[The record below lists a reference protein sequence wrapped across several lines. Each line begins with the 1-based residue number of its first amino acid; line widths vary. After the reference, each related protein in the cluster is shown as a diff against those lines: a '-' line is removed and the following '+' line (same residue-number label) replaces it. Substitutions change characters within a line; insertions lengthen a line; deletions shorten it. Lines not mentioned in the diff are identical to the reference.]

1 MMHNMKIKPRNL
13 PLLFSLIICCI
24 FNSLSVKALYD
35 EIVNATGLISDLEE
49 EVSRENNQARQNND
63 EYRRLLEAEEGIKS
77 SEIKEAADKELEKL
91 RLYAVSALLMDAKN
105 NRVLYEENG
114 EKKLPN
120 ASTTKI
126 MTCIIALENAD
137 PNDIV
142 TVSSY
147 AASMPDVQLNIRK
160 GEQYYLKDLMYSL
173 MLESHNDT
181 AVAIAEHVGG
191 SVEGFATMMNDKA
204 KELGCLSTNFI
215 TPSGLDAQGHYTTA
229 KDLAAIASYAI
240 KNEDFIRITNTASHT
255 FSEIKSGRRFTVTN
269 KNKFLYMMDG
279 AIGVKTGFT
288 NGAGYCFVG
297 AIRKPDRELVSVVLG
312 SGWPPHKNYRWSDTK
327 ELMNF
332 GIKNFELKKIFEK
345 KKFDPVFVQDGQTR
359 YEQLLMKDN
368 NELTMLIGKHETVR
382 VEYQLPEK
390 LMAPIKA
397 NTVVGS
403 AKYYINDIPY
413 KEVPIYTAYDIKKID
428 FGFCLKEIFKLW
440 CGQF

>member
-1 MMHNMKIKPRNL
+1 MKIKPKNI
-13 PLLFSLIICCI
+13 PLLLILIFCCI
-24 FNSLSVKALYD
+24 YNSLNVKALYD

-49 EVSRENNQARQNND
+49 EAARENEQARQNNE
-63 EYRRLLEAEEGIKS
+63 EYRRLLEAEEGITN
-77 SEIKEAADKELEKL
+77 SEIQKATEEDTKDLK
-91 RLYAVSALLMDAKN
+91 LYAISALLMDAKN

-126 MTCIIALENAD
+126 LTCITALENANPD
-137 PNDIV
+137 DIV

-160 GEQYYLKDLMYSL
+160 GEQYYLKDLLYSL

-204 KELGCLSTNFI
+204 RELGCFCSNFV

-229 KDLAAIASYAI
+229 KDLAIIASYAI

-269 KNKFLYMMDG
+269 KNKFLYMMEG

-297 AIRKPDRELVSVVLG
+297 AIKKPDRELVSVVLG

-327 ELMNF
+327 ELMNY
-332 GIKNFELKKIFEK
+332 GINNFELKKIFEK
-345 KKFDPVFVQDGQTR
+345 KTFSPVFVQDGQKR

-368 NELTMLIGKHETVR
+368 DELTMLIGKHETVR
-382 VEYQLPEK
+382 VEYRLPDK
-390 LMAPIKA
+390 LIAPVKA
-397 NTVVGS
+397 GTVAGS
-403 AKYYINDIPY
+403 AIYYINDIPY
-413 KEVPIYTAYDIKKID
+413 KEIPVYTAYDIKRID
-428 FGFCLKEIFKLW
+428 FVFCLKEIFKLW
-440 CGQF
+440 CGQY